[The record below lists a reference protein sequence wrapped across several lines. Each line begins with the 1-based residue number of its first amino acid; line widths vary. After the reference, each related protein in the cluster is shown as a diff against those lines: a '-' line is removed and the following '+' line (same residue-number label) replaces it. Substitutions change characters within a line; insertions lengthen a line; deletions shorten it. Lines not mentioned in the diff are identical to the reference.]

1 MQTGIGHR
9 ARPVPSRPM
18 QQASK
23 EFAERLRHYM
33 VAEGYE
39 ARPAVLER
47 EFNER
52 FWGKSITF
60 QTASSWLRGAAIPT
74 QDKLEVL
81 AEWLKVEPQV
91 LRYGDKAA
99 KGIREARAAWPG
111 GLPAPDRAAIEAYL
125 ALPRPQR
132 KLVRELVHFLGVPLK
147 DAEKK

>member
-1 MQTGIGHR
+1 
-9 ARPVPSRPM
+9 M

-23 EFAERLRHYM
+23 EFAERLRAYM
-33 VAEGYE
+33 EAEGHE
-39 ARPAVLER
+39 PRPAVLER

-52 FWGKSITF
+52 FWGRSITF

-125 ALPRPQR
+125 ALPRAKK
-132 KLVRELVHFLGVPLK
+132 KLVRELVQALS
-147 DAEKK
+147 DAAAPPEPK

>member
-1 MQTGIGHR
+1 VSEPRH
-9 ARPVPSRPM
+9 VPSGPM
-18 QQASK
+18 QAAK
-23 EFAERLRHYM
+23 EFAERLRRLM
-33 VAEGYE
+33 EAQGYE
-39 ARPAVLER
+39 PRPAVLER

-52 FWGKSITF
+52 FWGRGVTF

-99 KGIREARAAWPG
+99 KGIRDAHAVWPG
-111 GLPAPDRAAIEAYL
+111 ALPAPDRAAIEAFL

-132 KLVRELVHFLGVPLK
+132 KLVRELVHALAVPAPAS
-147 DAEKK
+147 DKKK

>member
-1 MQTGIGHR
+1 MQL
-9 ARPVPSRPM
+9 
-18 QQASK
+18 ASK

-33 VAEGYE
+33 EGE
-39 ARPAVLER
+39 GHEPRPAVLER

-52 FWGKSITF
+52 FWGRSITF

-125 ALPRPQR
+125 ALPRAKK
-132 KLVRELVHFLGVPLK
+132 KLVRELVQALADPAAPPEAK
-147 DAEKK
+147 

>member
-1 MQTGIGHR
+1 
-9 ARPVPSRPM
+9 M

-23 EFAERLRHYM
+23 EFAERLRRLM
-33 VAEGYE
+33 EAEGYE
-39 ARPAVLER
+39 PRPAVLER

-99 KGIREARAAWPG
+99 KGIRDARAAWPG

-125 ALPRPQR
+125 ALPRAKK
-132 KLVRELVHFLGVPLK
+132 KLVRDLVQALADPAAAPG
-147 DAEKK
+147 KK

>member
-1 MQTGIGHR
+1 
-9 ARPVPSRPM
+9 M
-18 QQASK
+18 QQAAK
-23 EFAERLRHYM
+23 EFAERLRRLM
-33 VAEGYE
+33 GAEGYE

-52 FWGKSITF
+52 FWGRSISF
-60 QTASSWLRGAAIPT
+60 QTASAWLRGMAIPT

-81 AEWLKVEPQV
+81 ADWLKEEPQV

-99 KGIREARAAWPG
+99 KGIREAHTAWPG

-132 KLVRELVHFLGVPLK
+132 KLVRELVQALSGLPV
-147 DAEKK
+147 AEKK

>member
-1 MQTGIGHR
+1 
-9 ARPVPSRPM
+9 M

-23 EFAERLRHYM
+23 EFAERLRRYM
-33 VAEGYE
+33 EAEGHE
-39 ARPAVLER
+39 PRPAVLER

-52 FWGKSITF
+52 FWGRSITF

-111 GLPAPDRAAIEAYL
+111 ALPAPDRTAIETFL

-132 KLVRELVHFLGVPLK
+132 KLVRELVQFLSAPAK
-147 DAEKK
+147 PAEKK

>member
-1 MQTGIGHR
+1 
-9 ARPVPSRPM
+9 M

-23 EFAERLRHYM
+23 EFAERLRRYM
-33 VAEGYE
+33 EEEGHE
-39 ARPAVLER
+39 PRPAVLER

-52 FWGKSITF
+52 FWGRSIAF

-111 GLPAPDRAAIEAYL
+111 GLPAPDRAAIETYL
-125 ALPRPQR
+125 ALPRAKK
-132 KLVRELVHFLGVPLK
+132 KLVRDLVQALADPK
-147 DAEKK
+147 PPEAK

>member
-1 MQTGIGHR
+1 
-9 ARPVPSRPM
+9 M

-23 EFAERLRHYM
+23 EFAERLRNYM
-33 VAEGYE
+33 EVEGHE
-39 ARPAVLER
+39 PRPAVLER

-52 FWGKSITF
+52 FWGRSITF

-111 GLPAPDRAAIEAYL
+111 GLPAPDRTAIEAYL
-125 ALPRPQR
+125 ALPRAKK
-132 KLVRELVHFLGVPLK
+132 KLVRELVQALSDPQP
-147 DAEKK
+147 APEKK